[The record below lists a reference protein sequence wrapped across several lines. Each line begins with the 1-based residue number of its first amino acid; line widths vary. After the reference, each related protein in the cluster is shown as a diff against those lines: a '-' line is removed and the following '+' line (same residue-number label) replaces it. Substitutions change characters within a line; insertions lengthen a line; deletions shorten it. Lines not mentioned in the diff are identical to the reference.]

1 MRFEQIIEILRPLL
15 DDSSR
20 YRTEEIPK
28 HFANYSKKISD
39 ITSLEILQLRSIKIS
54 GRYQF
59 GVKESTRTLIKK
71 EDETGYDLY
80 IEARYYKEQELY
92 NLIIAQQILDKVIS
106 NFLES
111 ATSGDVSFAI
121 VWDNLIDSRRKDL
134 LAELWEELYPGNY
147 DFDRYTKLNLKGL
160 LEMFSKKKRR
170 NFTSGFDSIMRT
182 IDKKLN
188 RINSLSTVYSSVKL
202 DMSILTNSDYKVWEA
217 IVNLPL
223 HRRKDHLIQSGVSEP
238 TYQKSRKKLL
248 YMRFIRSSRYFSESR
263 IGMKS
268 VIALY
273 QSKSRNYPEFPI
285 ITRYYS
291 FKNKDQMNF
300 VNFLTPHKEQTIR
313 RWMNEVGGAKD
324 SRIIGIERED
334 LRVRSMRPTVYIDE
348 KGDGNWQPPYQAVGD
363 QLELDYQERKIL
375 LEMLKGNY
383 LKNDIAVNLKMNR
396 NKVYRTIKRIE
407 ESGALWRQYEMEFL
421 TNLERVL
428 VVAPMSVEE
437 YHKFVRL
444 YVPYSP
450 YALLTYVDTIDKS
463 YLVGVIGMLPRFS
476 RSMIHRILTTIK
488 NSWVMTLISSSVTY
502 LQINLQVRK
511 EGWRGEPLPSEFP

>member
-1 MRFEQIIEILRPLL
+1 MRLAPIIEILHPLFEN
-15 DDSSR
+15 SSR

-28 HFANYSKKISD
+28 HFAKYSKKISD
-39 ITSLEILQLRSIKIS
+39 IASHKILHLRSLIIS
-54 GRYQF
+54 GRYLF
-59 GVKESTRTLIKK
+59 GVRESSHGLIKK
-71 EDETGYDLY
+71 VDETGYDLY

-92 NLIIAQQILDKVIS
+92 NLIIAQQILDQIIS
-106 NFLES
+106 NFFDS

-121 VWDNLIDSRRKDL
+121 VWDNLPDSRRKDL
-134 LAELWEELYPGNY
+134 FTKLWEELYPGNY

-160 LEMFSKKKRR
+160 LEMILKKKRGS
-170 NFTSGFDSIMRT
+170 FTHGFDSIMRT
-182 IDKKLN
+182 IGKKLN
-188 RINSLSTVYSSVKL
+188 RTNSLSTVYSSVKL
-202 DMSILTNSDYKVWEA
+202 DMNILTKSDYKVWEA

-248 YMRFIRSSRYFSESR
+248 YMRFIRSSRQISESR

-273 QSKSRNYPEFPI
+273 PSKSRNYPKFPI

-291 FKNKDQMNF
+291 FKNKGQMNF
-300 VNFLTPHKEQTIR
+300 VNFLTPHKEHTIK
-313 RWMNEVGGAKD
+313 RWMSEVEGVKD

-334 LRVRSMRPTVYIDE
+334 LRVRSMRPTVYIDDIGDE
-348 KGDGNWQPPYQAVGD
+348 KWQPPYQAVGEP
-363 QLELDYQERKIL
+363 LKLDYKERKIL
-375 LEMLKGNY
+375 LEMLKYNY
-383 LKNDIAVNLKMNR
+383 LKNDIAENLKMNR

-437 YHKFVRL
+437 YHKFGRVYGR
-444 YVPYSP
+444 YSP
-450 YALLTYVDTIDKS
+450 YALLTYVDTMNES
-463 YLVGVIGMLPRFS
+463 YLVGVLGMLPRFS
-476 RSMIHRILTTIK
+476 RSMVRRILNTIK

-511 EGWRGEPLPSEFP
+511 EGWRGEPLPSEFL